1 VSGERGSS
9 EEGNHREGVNRTHV
23 VVSYGRVSWYWRKGR
38 LFLLFMISC
47 CGSMVGFV
55 AALLR
60 TRYGGGAI
68 VQLHRVRKKSCIFNE

>member
-23 VVSYGRVSWYWRKGR
+23 VVSYGRVSWCWRKGR
-38 LFLLFMISC
+38 LFLLLMGRL
-47 CGSMVGFV
+47 GSVFGFV